1 MVTYNL
7 TKREFYIIPLLRC
20 IKCIADSCSQV
31 LAGDHMQLE
40 PEITCELAR
49 AKRLGESLLE
59 RLYYLYPGDW
69 PTKIM
74 LCENYR

>member
-1 MVTYNL
+1 M
-7 TKREFYIIPLLRC
+7 
-20 IKCIADSCSQV
+20 

-40 PEITCELAR
+40 PRITSDLAR
-49 AKRLGESLLE
+49 DKMLGMSLLE